1 MYFYSAKTNSFYPI
15 ELKQN
20 YIASGS
26 LPDDVIEVS
35 LDIYQDY
42 AANNAPEGKYRI
54 AGQNGLPEWADIP
67 PPTREEL
74 QQYIESKKQQ
84 FIVEASQQI
93 APLQDAVDLG
103 IATQEEE
110 AALLVWKKY
119 RVMLNR
125 IDISQAPD
133 IEWPEQ
139 PK

>member
-20 YIASGS
+20 YITSGS

-35 LDIYQDY
+35 LDIYQEY